1 MALGLDRKSFID
13 ILSEG
18 QFTIGGAMMPPPEGV
33 WGMPPDM
40 LKTLPGYDPDVG
52 KNRSHARALMEKLGY
67 GPDRRLKVKVAARN
81 IAALRDPAVILVDQ
95 LKEIYI
101 NGELDIVETANWW
114 SKLARK
120 DFQIGFIFIP
130 GGVDIPTSNFMRTT
144 LVVRTATTRATA
156 TARSRSC
163 STSNRW
169 KGTRRSANS
178 WSGKSIGNCR
188 RMGRGRSSITP
199 VSRPAGGPV

>member
-101 NGELDIVETANWW
+101 NGELDMSRPPT
-114 SKLARK
+114 
-120 DFQIGFIFIP
+120 
-130 GGVDIPTSNFMRTT
+130 GGPS
-144 LVVRTATTRATA
+144 LRAKI
-156 TARSRSC
+156 SRSASSLFPAA
-163 STSNRW
+163 ST
-169 KGTRRSANS
+169 
-178 WSGKSIGNCR
+178 
-188 RMGRGRSSITP
+188 
-199 VSRPAGGPV
+199 SRPAIL